1 MTTISTIASHQGGSG
16 KTTTAMNLGVR
27 LTEKGRRVLLL
38 DGDPQGSL
46 TATAAPGRSGV
57 PGLLD
62 IVRGRVEPVMAVGPT
77 ERERLALLTS
87 GVRNADDA
95 AILER
100 FVSSGELP
108 ELLRNTATGFDHLVI
123 DAPAGTG
130 PLARAY
136 LAASHGVVATVAC
149 SGPGLDT
156 LPIFLELFSSVRKTA
171 NPRLKLRG
179 FLLFVRP
186 GDKEG
191 LRLARRFKESLAES
205 SPYRAWLQRFRP
217 PLLESPARD
226 GEAVIARLAGMLDGK
241 DASLETQRRIEV
253 EGNYREERLENI
265 LWRLCAQT
273 GLRAALLVD
282 GRGLPLAIY
291 NLEMGRSG
299 YAAVTAVLAETL
311 ETTGN
316 VLRHSRPSH
325 LTVDLREDERLHLY
339 RFAAYGSPY
348 HLVAV
353 GPPCV
358 TPEEVLQDYARALIR
373 EM

>member
-16 KTTTAMNLGVR
+16 KTTTAINLGVS

-38 DGDPQGSL
+38 DGDPQGGL
-46 TATAAPGRSGV
+46 TATAAPGRRGA

-77 ERERLALLTS
+77 TRERLALLTS

-100 FVSSGELP
+100 FVSSGGLP
-108 ELLRNTATGFDHLVI
+108 ELLRNAATGFDHLVI
-123 DAPAGTG
+123 DAPAGTA
-130 PLARAY
+130 PLTRAY
-136 LAASHGVVATVAC
+136 LSASHGVVATVAC

-156 LPIFLELFSSVRKTA
+156 LPIFLELVSSVRKTA
-171 NPRLKLRG
+171 NPMLKLRG

-186 GDKEG
+186 ADKEG
-191 LRLARRFKESLAES
+191 LRRARRFKESLEES
-205 SPYRAWLQRFRP
+205 SPYRAWLQRFKP
-217 PLLESPARD
+217 PLLKSPED
-226 GEAVIARLAGMLDGK
+226 GESGPLRLNGLLDGEQ
-241 DASLETQRRIEV
+241 APLGARRRIEV

-265 LWRLCAQT
+265 LWRLCART

-325 LTVDLREDERLHLY
+325 LTVDLRDDERLHLY
-339 RFAAYGSPY
+339 RFAAYDTHY

-358 TPEEVLQDYARALIR
+358 TPEEVFQDYARALIR